1 MPSYLIEPNHPVIS
15 CETGRREVME
25 EEKGRGGRREGGY
38 VVNVPLS
45 DAPGARDIR
54 HADMEGAFLS

>member
-1 MPSYLIEPNHPVIS
+1 MRQE
-15 CETGRREVME
+15 
-25 EEKGRGGRREGGY
+25 GGRLWRKRKGGEGGRKEGGY

-54 HADMEGAFLS
+54 HADMEGAFLTWNKYSLS